1 MTSLR
6 QPRDGAGFR
15 RRLLARLA
23 RIVAFAVLMGASTLA
38 AALAPELAPARF
50 NDGTQVDTG
59 AVGSRLPVLL
69 VHGLGGSNEG
79 WESFLRAYERN
90 AAWRVAFKPY
100 TFRYATDAA
109 EVNADA
115 AAPRS
120 IPAVAGA
127 LRDAMQAFY
136 DLRPE
141 APHFGFGGK
150 RVIVVAHSMGGLVAR
165 SMMQEQVFRDGQRG
179 GQKVLRLVT
188 LGTPH
193 HGSPLM
199 DAGLALGLNTI
210 AELSDTYAGFLAQL
224 TWTNYDGLDM
234 FGGRCNP
241 WLAGLNNYA
250 PATGGRHGRCGTVVA
265 NPLPGYYEKIVA
277 YGTGALQDKD
287 VDLGGPGVYKPGSP
301 PSLRL
306 TSQYLLGAYGRPY
319 PNDGIVP
326 LASAQFA
333 GAPLAQRRPAFA
345 CDHRFIKRGYPE
357 AVRGAGT
364 AYVDTAFCAAD
375 SSVATIPSG
384 VAGGYAVAGS
394 IFGDPGGIV
403 ETIRTAA
410 SAERVFDWAEQA
422 YAGHLQ
428 PAGASSELWGGYIY
442 RWYPATQAYVGVRDD
457 NVYYMGPASNGD
469 IQFMGT
475 LADFAARA
483 QAAGF

>member
-1 MTSLR
+1 M
-6 QPRDGAGFR
+6 
-15 RRLLARLA
+15 LARCG
-23 RIVAFAVLMGASTLA
+23 RIVAFVVLMGMSSLV

-50 NDGTQVDTG
+50 NDGTEVDPG
-59 AVGSRLPVLL
+59 AIGTRVPVLL

-90 AAWRVAFKPY
+90 PAWRGAFKPY
-100 TFRYATDAA
+100 TFRYSTDAA
-109 EVNADA
+109 EVAADPS
-115 AAPRS
+115 APRS

-136 DLRPE
+136 DRRTEP
-141 APHFGFGGK
+141 PHFGFGGK
-150 RVIVVAHSMGGLVAR
+150 RVIVLAHSMGGLVAR
-165 SMMQEQVFRDGQRG
+165 SMMQEHVFSDGQRG

-250 PATGGRHGRCGTVVA
+250 PATGGRYGRCGTVAA
-265 NPLPGYYEKIVA
+265 NPLPGYYEKIIA
-277 YGTGALQDKD
+277 YGTGALQDRD
-287 VDLGGPGVYKPGSP
+287 VDTGSPGVYKPGSP
-301 PSLRL
+301 TSLRL
-306 TSQYLLGAYGRPY
+306 TSQYLLGAYGRRY

-326 LASAQFA
+326 MESAQFA
-333 GAPLAQRRPAFA
+333 GAPLAQRRAAFA

-357 AVRGAGT
+357 VVRT
-364 AYVDTAFCAAD
+364 ADSVYVDTAFCAAD
-375 SSVATIPSG
+375 GSAPTTPSG
-384 VAGGYAVAGS
+384 VPGGYAVAGS

-403 ETIRTAA
+403 EIIRTAA

-422 YAGHLQ
+422 YPGHLQ
-428 PAGASSELWGGYIY
+428 PAGAGSELWGGYIY
-442 RWYPATQAYVGVRDD
+442 RWYPATRAYVGVRDG

-475 LADFAARA
+475 LADFVARA